1 MNFKKTILFPVIA
14 MASFSSAVSA
24 GPSTGFGYQQ
34 MKDGDKVTSTIPPI
48 CMVEVIQKGSNLVW
62 NQDSSVELE
71 FRTRNNMSAE
81 TTITL
86 KGHTEVQKTV
96 GGNAAEYVNVKLEGN
111 ASGQFTLDDFSNGKT
126 FTIEDHEGST
136 NSIFATLKTNKNYDK
151 VVAGNNL
158 RTAMVA
164 NISCK
169 IY

>member
-1 MNFKKTILFPVIA
+1 MNLKKTILFLVIA

-24 GPSTGFGYQQ
+24 GFGYQQ

-86 KGHTEVQKTV
+86 KGHTEVQKIR
-96 GGNAAEYVNVKLEGN
+96 GGNAAEYIDVELDGVV
-111 ASGQFTLDDFSNGKT
+111 SRTLTLKDFNQGKT
-126 FTIEDHEGST
+126 FTIKNNKGSKHSISAILTT
-136 NSIFATLKTNKNYDK
+136 NESYNK